1 MKKTVPITENAPKT
15 QRGLTYNAVW
25 RWHFYAGLFCIP
37 FAIWLSI
44 TGSIY
49 LFKPQIE
56 SWLDSAY
63 DTLTI
68 TGQRATPKAQVEA
81 ALAAV
86 PGSLLNAY
94 EMPLT
99 GNSAV
104 RIDQAR
110 FFALRPTFQCDCYA
124 HDNLLG

>member
-1 MKKTVPITENAPKT
+1 MKKTVPIIENAAKT

-37 FAIWLSI
+37 FAVWLSI

-94 EMPLT
+94 EMPAT

-104 RIDQAR
+104 RILVGKDKQ
-110 FFALRPTFQCDCYA
+110 L
-124 HDNLLG
+124 